1 MHIYIHTRRF
11 PCGQGGFAH
20 VIENERKFPK
30 SFGFD
35 ILAGILGVQANI
47 VARERQ
53 SIDHERRL
61 AQGFKATFDPFD
73 WTKALG

>member
-1 MHIYIHTRRF
+1 
-11 PCGQGGFAH
+11 
-20 VIENERKFPK
+20 VIENERKFSK

-35 ILAGILGVQANI
+35 ILAGILGVQANL

-53 SIDHERRL
+53 SIDHERKL

-73 WTKALG
+73 WTKALR

>member
-1 MHIYIHTRRF
+1 
-11 PCGQGGFAH
+11 
-20 VIENERKFPK
+20 VIENERNFPK

-53 SIDHERRL
+53 TIDHERKV

-73 WTKALG
+73 WTKALR